1 MQLETWTRLANIA
14 FEDKDHQLVVK
25 CSNKALAFATAADR
39 QKSTAAAAAAAAAPA
54 KKDAAKQR
62 LEKELLCYASCILG
76 QSLVDTMMGK
86 NSIRKQVR
94 LKILIFSSSG
104 NKEQ

>member
-1 MQLETWTRLANIA
+1 MANIA

-25 CSNKALAFATAADR
+25 CSNKALAFAAAAAADR
-39 QKSTAAAAAAAAAPA
+39 RKSTAASGAAA

-94 LKILIFSSSG
+94 LCVWSRSR
-104 NKEQ
+104 

>member
-39 QKSTAAAAAAAAAPA
+39 QKSTAAAAAAAPA

>member
-25 CSNKALAFATAADR
+25 CSNKALAFAAAADR
-39 QKSTAAAAAAAAAPA
+39 RKSVAAAAAG

-94 LKILIFSSSG
+94 RPSARVSTHID
-104 NKEQ
+104 

>member
-14 FEDKDHQLVVK
+14 FEEKDHQLVVR
-25 CSNKALAFATAADR
+25 CSNKALAFAAAGSSSGPTDR
-39 QKSTAAAAAAAAAPA
+39 RKSVAAAAAA

-86 NSIRKQVR
+86 NSIRKQV
-94 LKILIFSSSG
+94 KG
-104 NKEQ
+104 